1 VGTTI
6 KNRIIDGTIGHG
18 APGLNTLRMIIG
30 MWTKAKLDCQ
40 PWERHSNLQ
49 CKETQERAGSRTGSE
64 SSQTGASATSG
75 NIKSLEKKTLNKKED
90 CHSPT
95 SKLPKSHQPPSVMP
109 APAPPSKGNVWVKGS
124 CNFPAQSQSS
134 DSEHKSPTSGGGK
147 VSPAHPSEDGL
158 SRKNEKKNG
167 WDEWSKDNW
176 KELDRKGGK
185 WKDQYSRPAPDPKQS
200 EGNPASKFSSASKY
214 AALSPCM
221 VKMRMRERTT
231 PRRPSHLCF
240 LLVSILEHSREKKSN
255 LHLDKTK

>member
-1 VGTTI
+1 VVEGKYLQLI
-6 KNRIIDGTIGHG
+6 
-18 APGLNTLRMIIG
+18 PLRM
-30 MWTKAKLDCQ
+30 DYQ
-40 PWERHSNLQ
+40 
-49 CKETQERAGSRTGSE
+49 
-64 SSQTGASATSG
+64 
-75 NIKSLEKKTLNKKED
+75 
-90 CHSPT
+90 
-95 SKLPKSHQPPSVMP
+95 
-109 APAPPSKGNVWVKGS
+109 
-124 CNFPAQSQSS
+124 
-134 DSEHKSPTSGGGK
+134 GK
-147 VSPAHPSEDGL
+147 M
-158 SRKNEKKNG
+158 KKKNG
-167 WDEWSKDNW
+167 WDECPKGQSQSSNCDPGDGGSKDNW